1 MHEPEVQPLVTL
13 SLRSLKIRQLLR
25 RRQLLPLLVLALI
38 PPDVILLDTQ
48 VQKEIVSGDGDKD
61 GVASSCEGLQC
72 QQKIKIPSLSF
83 TQ

>member
-1 MHEPEVQPLVTL
+1 MDESEVQSLVTL
-13 SLRSLKIRQLLR
+13 SLRSLKVRQLLR
-25 RRQLLPLLVLALI
+25 RRQLLPLLILALI
-38 PPDVILLDTQ
+38 SPDIILLDTQ
-48 VQKEIVSGDGDKD
+48 VQKEVVSGDGHKD